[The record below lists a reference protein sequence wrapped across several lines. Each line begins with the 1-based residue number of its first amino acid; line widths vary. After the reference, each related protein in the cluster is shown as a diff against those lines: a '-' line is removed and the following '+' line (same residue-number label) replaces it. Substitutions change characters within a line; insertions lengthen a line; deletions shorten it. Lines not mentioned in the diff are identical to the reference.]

1 MITLID
7 ALRVPG
13 LRDPKRILLILTIGS
28 MTGVV
33 FGAFAGVFFGNYM
46 EQPRGTRPSELQELA
61 NLWRETVT
69 DLRRFVPRLFKRS
82 AG

>member
-1 MITLID
+1 
-7 ALRVPG
+7 
-13 LRDPKRILLILTIGS
+13 